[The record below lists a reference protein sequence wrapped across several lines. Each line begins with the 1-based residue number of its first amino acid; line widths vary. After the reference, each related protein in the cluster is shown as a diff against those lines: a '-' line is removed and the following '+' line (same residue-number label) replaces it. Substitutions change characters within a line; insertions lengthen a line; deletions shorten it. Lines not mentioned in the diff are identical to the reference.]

1 MKSSALRL
9 SVLGLVLASL
19 AGCGVL
25 GNKADPNAPSR
36 SNSFQEEQERVNSRK
51 QDAPTKIDSARVAS
65 SNLGLAATYY
75 SYGRYTTAQDVIVRS
90 LEVDPNNAAAWSLAG
105 SISFE
110 LKDLPKAREN
120 FAKSL
125 ALGGDDPDVLHNYG
139 TFLCRSGSE
148 VEGIAYLDRAL
159 AIATY
164 TRPSSSEAGAGGC
177 LMKLGRHD
185 EARGRFGNALMSDP
199 MNPQA
204 LLGSAQLA
212 LKARE
217 PQRARE
223 LLSRYQQMA
232 PVTASSLWL
241 AVQIGQLANNKH
253 DVMMAAKDLRNNYP
267 DSPEVKMLNNLPPLQ

>member
-1 MKSSALRL
+1 MKSFALRL
-9 SVLGLVLASL
+9 SVVSLALASL
-19 AGCGVL
+19 AGCGMF
-25 GNKADPNAPSR
+25 GSKTDPNAPSR
-36 SNSFQEEQERVNSRK
+36 FNSFQEEQERVNSRREE
-51 QDAPTKIDSARVAS
+51 APVKVDNARVAA

-75 SYGRYTTAQDVIVRS
+75 SYGRYTTAQDVILRS
-90 LEVDPNNAAAWSLAG
+90 LQVDPNNAAAWSLAG

-110 LKDLPKAREN
+110 LNDLPKAREN

-125 ALGGDDPDVLHNYG
+125 ALGGNNPDVLHNYG

-148 VEGIAYLDRAL
+148 VEGIAYFDRAL

-164 TRPSSSEAGAGGC
+164 ARPASSETGAGGC
-177 LMKLGRHD
+177 LMKLGRDD
-185 EARGRFGNALMSDP
+185 EARGRFGNALMSEP
-199 MNPQA
+199 MNAQA

-223 LLSRYQQMA
+223 LLSRYQQVA
-232 PVTASSLWL
+232 PVTAASLWL
-241 AVQIGQLANNKH
+241 AVQIGQMANNKN

-267 DSPEVKMLNNLPPLQ
+267 DSPEVKMLNSLPPLQ